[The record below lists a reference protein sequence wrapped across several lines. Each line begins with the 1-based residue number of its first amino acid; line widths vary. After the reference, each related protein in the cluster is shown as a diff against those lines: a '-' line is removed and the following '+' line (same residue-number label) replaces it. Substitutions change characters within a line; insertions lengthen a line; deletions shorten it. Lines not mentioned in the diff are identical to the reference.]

1 MCTPPWPHEKLNARL
16 FIKWNRIRR
25 FVSRNNRKSWR
36 KFTSDAS
43 DNIQKL
49 SQFIRKNMYSRLL
62 NNHNWMWFSRAPHS
76 LKTTNHCLNILNRY
90 LGKLTQVKSSLK
102 KNNTSNH
109 RLKRENNFFWVGN
122 ARRNTRRES
131 LLDSG
136 ELLTC
141 TTQEGRRLQFGRALQ
156 TN

>member
-36 KFTSDAS
+36 KFKSDAS

-102 KNNTSNH
+102 KNNTSNY

-122 ARRNTRRES
+122 TRRNTRRES

>member
-1 MCTPPWPHEKLNARL
+1 MCTPPWPHEKLDARL

>member
-43 DNIQKL
+43 DKIQKL

-90 LGKLTQVKSSLK
+90 LGKLTHVKSSLK

-109 RLKRENNFFWVGN
+109 RLERENNFFWVGN

>member
-109 RLKRENNFFWVGN
+109 RLKRENNFLWVGN

>member
-43 DNIQKL
+43 DKIQKL

-109 RLKRENNFFWVGN
+109 RLERENNFFWVGN

>member
-16 FIKWNRIRR
+16 FIRWNRIRR
-25 FVSRNNRKSWR
+25 FVSRNNRKSRR

>member
-16 FIKWNRIRR
+16 FTKWNRIRR

-90 LGKLTQVKSSLK
+90 LGKLTRVKSSLK

>member
-122 ARRNTRRES
+122 TRRNTRRES

-141 TTQEGRRLQFGRALQ
+141 TTQEGRHLQFGRALQ

>member
-43 DNIQKL
+43 DKIQKL
-49 SQFIRKNMYSRLL
+49 SQFIRKNIYNRLL

-109 RLKRENNFFWVGN
+109 RLERENNFFWVGN

>member
-1 MCTPPWPHEKLNARL
+1 MCTPPWPHEKLKARL

-76 LKTTNHCLNILNRY
+76 LKTTNHCLNISNRY

-141 TTQEGRRLQFGRALQ
+141 TTQEGRRLQ

>member
-25 FVSRNNRKSWR
+25 FVSRNSRKSWR

>member
-36 KFTSDAS
+36 KFKSDAS

-102 KNNTSNH
+102 KNNTSKH

-122 ARRNTRRES
+122 TRRNTRRES

>member
-1 MCTPPWPHEKLNARL
+1 
-16 FIKWNRIRR
+16 
-25 FVSRNNRKSWR
+25 
-36 KFTSDAS
+36 
-43 DNIQKL
+43 
-49 SQFIRKNMYSRLL
+49 
-62 NNHNWMWFSRAPHS
+62 MWFSRAPHS

-90 LGKLTQVKSSLK
+90 LGKLTRVKSSLK

-109 RLKRENNFFWVGN
+109 RLKRENNFFLVGN

>member
-141 TTQEGRRLQFGRALQ
+141 TTQEGRRLQFGRVLQ

>member
-43 DNIQKL
+43 DKIQKL
-49 SQFIRKNMYSRLL
+49 SQFIRKNMYNRLL

-109 RLKRENNFFWVGN
+109 RLERENNFFWVGN

>member
-102 KNNTSNH
+102 KNNTNNH
-109 RLKRENNFFWVGN
+109 RLKRENNFLWVGN

>member
-36 KFTSDAS
+36 KFTSDAL

>member
-36 KFTSDAS
+36 KFKSDAS

-122 ARRNTRRES
+122 TRRNTRRES

-141 TTQEGRRLQFGRALQ
+141 TTQEGRRLQ

>member
-90 LGKLTQVKSSLK
+90 LGKLTRVKSSLK

>member
-36 KFTSDAS
+36 KFKSDAS

-122 ARRNTRRES
+122 TRRNTRRES

>member
-36 KFTSDAS
+36 KFKSDAS

-122 ARRNTRRES
+122 TRRNTRRES

-141 TTQEGRRLQFGRALQ
+141 TTQEGRRLQLGRALQ

>member
-62 NNHNWMWFSRAPHS
+62 NNHNWMWFSRASHS

-102 KNNTSNH
+102 KNNTDDH

-131 LLDSG
+131 LLDSD

>member
-141 TTQEGRRLQFGRALQ
+141 TTQEGRRLQ